1 MSIEEDIMPNKKRG
15 MQVVYGIGK
24 LLRIMNSIMMGLAVI
39 IGIFIASKGESLLEK
54 YPLGFAVGFLLTAGT
69 MSIND
74 YFDREIDAVNAPDRP
89 IPSGILKPIDAL
101 LVGIPL
107 VLLGVTVSVFL
118 NLAAF
123 LIAIFSV
130 ILMIYYNIKGKYTG
144 FPGNLIVSICVSLP
158 FIFGGTVANSLSG
171 ALLTFSLMAFL
182 ANTGREVTKG
192 IADIEGDKKKN
203 VKTLAV
209 IYGPKFAAK
218 IAIFFYFTA
227 VIISPF
233 PLLMGWLSPLYGI
246 LVSVTD
252 IGLIY
257 SSIRLFL
264 HVSSIKA
271 RSVKSEILIWMA
283 IGLVSFLIGA
293 I

>member
-1 MSIEEDIMPNKKRG
+1 MSVGDDIMLDNRG
-15 MQVVYGIGK
+15 GKQVVYGIGR
-24 LLRIMNSIMMGLAVI
+24 LFRIMNSIMMGLAVI
-39 IGIFIASKGESLLEK
+39 IGIFIASKGESFLEN

-69 MSIND
+69 MGIND

-101 LVGIPL
+101 ILGMSL
-107 VLLGVTVSVFL
+107 VLLGVTVSIFL
-118 NLAAF
+118 NLATF
-123 LIAIFSV
+123 LIAIFSA

-144 FPGNLIVSICVSLP
+144 FLGNLIVSICVSLP
-158 FIFGGTVANSLSG
+158 FVFGGAVANSLSG
-171 ALLTFSLMAFL
+171 VLLTFSLMAFL

-203 VKTLAV
+203 VKTLAI

-218 IAIFFYFTA
+218 ITILFYFTA
-227 VIISPF
+227 VIISTF
-233 PLLMGWLSPLYGI
+233 PLLMGWLSLLYGI

-257 SSIRLFL
+257 SSLRLFL
-264 HVSSIKA
+264 HVSSTKA
-271 RSVKSEILIWMA
+271 RSVKSEVLLWMA
-283 IGLVSFLIGA
+283 IGLLSFLIGA

>member
-1 MSIEEDIMPNKKRG
+1 MSIEDDIMPNKKGG
-15 MQVVYGIGK
+15 MQVVYGIGR
-24 LLRIMNSIMMGLAVI
+24 LLRITNSIMMGLAVI
-39 IGIFIASKGESLLEK
+39 IGIFIASKGESLLEN
-54 YPLGFAVGFLLTAGT
+54 YPLGFTVGFLLTAGT
-69 MSIND
+69 MGIND

-101 LVGIPL
+101 ILGMSL
-107 VLLGVTVSVFL
+107 VLLGVTV
-118 NLAAF
+118 
-123 LIAIFSV
+123 
-130 ILMIYYNIKGKYTG
+130 LMIYYNIKGKYTG
-144 FPGNLIVSICVSLP
+144 FLGNLIVSICVSLP

-171 ALLTFSLMAFL
+171 ALLTFSLMVFL